1 MHRYTEA
8 NAEFQR
14 LYALSLE
21 DAGYTPPSSRNATAT
36 SEQSRPPWNP
46 ALTTTLIAWTWGGHS
61 GFSGKR
67 KRLDT
72 KKPPVNRGRRPV
84 AVGLMRRG
92 KSKKPGLAQ
101 PLACK
106 D

>member
-61 GFSGKR
+61 R
-67 KRLDT
+67 PTRW
-72 KKPPVNRGRRPV
+72 RGTRAAPI
-84 AVGLMRRG
+84 AGSWARG
-92 KSKKPGLAQ
+92 GGAGNAGRGEEKGRE
-101 PLACK
+101 CR
-106 D
+106 